1 MRFER
6 TPWRKLYVSES
17 LEHRSLP
24 LFARGLRDY
33 LLRFAEDDGTLLRSC
48 IDPASDLYRTL
59 TVHASEAKLFR
70 SAVRSLIDVGFL
82 QLTSGTLRIV
92 KFQAAQQAHTS
103 NAERQANYRAR
114 KAAKSQ
120 GPGQVAAADS
130 VTPVVTT
137 VTQPVVT
144 TVTRP
149 VVTAVTSPVTLRV
162 TSPDKIREETKDD
175 DEDLIP
181 DQVSRARGD
190 ISSSS
195 SAAETGGGDPSI
207 ASRFAMQPG
216 WCLDPKTVATLEV
229 ELIPRW
235 AVDRLVPEA
244 VTHYAAGGQVC
255 TESTWNQRVA
265 KWVRREWR
273 DPNRRPRQTDSNG
286 QEPPKPGRTPPEL
299 EGWEG
304 WHAPR

>member
-1 MRFER
+1 MKFER

-103 NAERQANYRAR
+103 SAERQANYRAR

-120 GPGQVAAADS
+120 GTDRLARGDS
-130 VTPVVTT
+130 VTGVTTAVTSPVVTA
-137 VTQPVVT
+137 VTS
-144 TVTRP
+144 P
-149 VVTAVTSPVTLRV
+149 VVTAVTSPVTSRV
-162 TSPDKIREETKDD
+162 TSPEKRRKETKAD
-175 DEDLIP
+175 DEELVT
-181 DQVSRARGD
+181 DQVSRARA
-190 ISSSS
+190 SN
-195 SAAETGGGDPSI
+195 SAAAAAAAEVGDDPGSDKR
-207 ASRFAMQPG
+207 SAMHPG
-216 WCLDPKTVATLEV
+216 WVLDPRTVATLEV

-244 VTHYAAGGQVC
+244 VTHYAAGGEVC

-273 DPNRRPRQTDSNG
+273 DPNRRPRQTDANG
-286 QEPPKPGRTPPEL
+286 QEPAKPGRTPPEL